1 MIVFDSVVVCHSRLG
16 SIMSKKQDDIRAAEQ
31 RVLAVTSSYTTARS
45 CLVQIGNATESM
57 VLNNPMYTSFSST
70 HDQLIYFDAWWM

>member
-45 CLVQIGNATESM
+45 CLVQIHNATKLIHFIS
-57 VLNNPMYTSFSST
+57 PRYTLFPWPNAA
-70 HDQLIYFDAWWM
+70 DFLG